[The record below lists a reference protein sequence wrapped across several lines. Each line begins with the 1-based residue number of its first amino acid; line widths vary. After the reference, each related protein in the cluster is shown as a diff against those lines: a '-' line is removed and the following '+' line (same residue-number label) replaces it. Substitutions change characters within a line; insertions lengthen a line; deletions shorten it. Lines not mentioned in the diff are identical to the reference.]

1 MSRTVGVVVPAYR
14 PDVDLLK
21 RYLGAL
27 ERELEPETIRV
38 ELDAAT
44 AETVS
49 ALEETPATVNAVDD
63 RRGKGAA
70 ITAGFEALD
79 TDVLAF
85 ADADGST
92 PAESIGSV
100 IEAVLSGAADLAVG
114 SRRHPEA
121 DVRSHQTVLRHHLG
135 DVFAWLARRFLSV
148 ELRDYQCGAKAMTRE
163 TWLAIR
169 ADLTEPGFAFDIE
182 VVGLA
187 DARGGTVREV
197 PVIWEDHPESTV
209 RTSSAVPELLRA
221 LLSVRK
227 RTRELAE
234 SGTTPQPRPHRSDDT
249 PLIERD
255 Q

>member
-14 PDVDLLK
+14 PDVDVLK

-27 ERELEPETIRV
+27 DREFEPETIRV

-44 AETVS
+44 EETVS
-49 ALEETPATVNAVDD
+49 ALSDTPAVINAVDD

-100 IEAVLSGAADLAVG
+100 IESVLSGDCDLAVG

-121 DVRSHQTVLRHHLG
+121 DVRSHQTVLRQHLG

-148 ELRDYQCGAKAMTRE
+148 KLRDYQCGAKAMTRE
-163 TWLAIR
+163 TWLDIR
-169 ADLTEPGFAFDIE
+169 ADLTEPGFAWDIE

-187 DARGGTVREV
+187 HARGATVREV
-197 PVIWEDHPESTV
+197 PVIWNDHPDSTV

-234 SGTTPQPRPHRSDDT
+234 TGTTQPRPHRPDDT